1 MKTEN
6 LVSKN
11 WDDLVFE
18 NRNQEYGAYSI
29 RKSYS
34 DNLLSGAFLS
44 VSFGAFVLLIPL
56 LTSMMRGED
65 ISDYH
70 DPILTELPTNFSVKP
85 IIEIEPQTIQV
96 LQTRTQS
103 LAIPTRMTTEI
114 TDDVI
119 PTNIEIVESV
129 RSNPDAPI
137 GEPTVSLNVGVG
149 IIETLPAIVEPS
161 VFIVV
166 EVMPAYDGGLEAMYK
181 FIQKKIRYP
190 AMAQRNSLQG
200 TVFVSFV
207 INASGKVVD
216 VAVARGI
223 SPDLDKE
230 AMRVISMLPGWKAG
244 KQHNKNVSVRM
255 TLPIK
260 FQLSNNN

>member
-6 LVSKN
+6 SVPKN

-18 NRNQEYGAYSI
+18 NRNHEYGAYAI

-44 VSFGAFVLLIPL
+44 VSFGALVLLIPL

-65 ISDYH
+65 VSII
-70 DPILTELPTNFSVKP
+70 PKP
-85 IIEIEPQTIQV
+85 IVDPLTIISQPPVIELEPQPVQV
-96 LQTRTQS
+96 QQARAES
-103 LAIPTRMTTEI
+103 LVIPTRMTTEI
-114 TDDVI
+114 TDEVI
-119 PTNIEIVESV
+119 PTNAEIVESII
-129 RSNPDAPI
+129 STPDAPI
-137 GEPTVSLNVGVG
+137 GEPTMSSGVGVS
-149 IIETLPAIVEPS
+149 IVEVPVIVEPS
-161 VFIVV
+161 VFDIV
-166 EVMPAYDGGLEAMYK
+166 EIMPAYDGGLEAMYR
-181 FIQKKIRYP
+181 FIQRKIRYP
-190 AMAQRNSLQG
+190 AMAQRNNLQG
-200 TVFVSFV
+200 TVYVNFVV
-207 INASGKVVD
+207 DASGKVVD
-216 VAVARGI
+216 VGISRGI

-230 AMRVISMLPGWKAG
+230 AARVISMLPGWKAG